1 MAENKQRESFTF
13 YKSFEDGICHLSDA
27 EQLQV
32 YRAISRYS
40 LFGERPALDGYAGM
54 AWAFIEPILRKSRI
68 GFENGVKGSEYGK
81 LGGNPNFQKGKRNPY
96 YQDNPQ
102 DNPKRACITD
112 TDTDT
117 DTEKRKKSV
126 ARFTPP
132 TLQEVRQYIAENG
145 YNFVDADLFYNHY
158 EANGWKVGK
167 NTMKDWRAS
176 VRGWQ
181 SREKKQTP
189 QQSVSTTKSVREWTA

>member
-40 LFGERPALDGYAGM
+40 LFGECPMLDGYAGM
-54 AWAFIEPILRKSRI
+54 AWAFIEPILRKARI
-68 GFENGVKGSEYGK
+68 GFENGIKGSEYGK

-102 DNPKRACITD
+102 DNPTYTD
-112 TDTDT
+112 TYTYT
-117 DTEKRKKSV
+117 KTSRKRKSV

-132 TLQEVRQYIAENG
+132 TLEEVKAYIAERG
-145 YNFVDADLFYNHY
+145 YTVNADAYFNHY
-158 EANGWKVGK
+158 ESIGWKVGK
-167 NTMKDWRAS
+167 NTMKNWRAS
-176 VRGWQ
+176 VGKWQ
-181 SREKKQTP
+181 SQEQPATT
-189 QQSVSTTKSVREWTA
+189 QQSTHNPASKWIE